1 MTNGKSRMAI
11 DNSKETLRSD
21 ARLLCS
27 SPMLLC
33 RSRRVLYSQRFFGV
47 GWTVAGAGDFRF
59 QISNSDLRF
68 TGSETAGARGKSE
81 HRRATDWLTAR
92 RGDPTTSATENKPAD
107 GSSARSDRST
117 GDG

>member
-1 MTNGKSRMAI
+1 MANRKWKSTIR
-11 DNSKETLRSD
+11 KRRSD
-21 ARLLCS
+21 ALFLS
-27 SPMLLC
+27 SVPMLLC
-33 RSRRVLYSQRFFGV
+33 RSLRVLYSYRFFGV
-47 GWTVAGAGDFRF
+47 GWTVTGADDF
-59 QISNSDLRF
+59 QISYFKSQDLRF

>member
-1 MTNGKSRMAI
+1 MENPSPRLPAPLL
-11 DNSKETLRSD
+11 LRPS
-21 ARLLCS
+21 A
-27 SPMLLC
+27 PMLLC
-33 RSRRVLYSQRFFGV
+33 RSLRVLYSYRFFGV
-47 GWTVAGAGDFRF
+47 GWTVTGAGDFRF
-59 QISNSDLRF
+59 QISDLRF

-107 GSSARSDRST
+107 GSSAISDRST